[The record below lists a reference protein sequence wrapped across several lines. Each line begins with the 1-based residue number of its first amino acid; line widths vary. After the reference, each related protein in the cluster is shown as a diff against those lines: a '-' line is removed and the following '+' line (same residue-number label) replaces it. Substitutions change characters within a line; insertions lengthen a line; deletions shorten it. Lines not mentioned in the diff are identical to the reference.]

1 MPASMSNR
9 DRLLAI
15 LVAVIWGINFPAIS
29 TALDHF
35 SPLFLVALRFGI
47 LAVPAILFI
56 PKPKVKLRWL
66 IGYGLGFGTLQFVGL
81 FVGIREGLPSG
92 LASVVLQASAPM
104 TVVLAGFWLGERI
117 TRRQTIG
124 ILVAASGLALIA
136 VHRSQTA
143 AILPVLLVLLG
154 AFGWAIGN
162 ICSREARPENP
173 LHFMMWMS
181 VVPPVPMFALALLIE
196 GPGSI
201 WEQVRTMGTAAA
213 LPSMIGLAYV
223 VVLAT
228 VVGAGIWTTLLK
240 AYPASSVA
248 PFSMLVPVTGLLSA
262 WILLDEVADPIELVG
277 SAITVCGVLFASIGR
292 RPIARVEPRT

>member
-1 MPASMSNR
+1 MSNR
-9 DRLLAI
+9 DRFLAI
-15 LVAVIWGINFPAIS
+15 LVAVIWGINFPAIA

-35 SPLFLVALRFGI
+35 SPLFLVALRFGF
-47 LAVPAILFI
+47 LAVPAILFV
-56 PKPKVKLRWL
+56 PRPKVRLRWL

-124 ILVAASGLALIA
+124 ILIAASGLALIA
-136 VHRSQTA
+136 IHRSQTA
-143 AILPVLLVLLG
+143 AMLPVLLVLLG

-181 VVPPVPMFALALLIE
+181 VIPPVPMFALALLVE
-196 GPGSI
+196 GPDSI
-201 WEQVRTMGTAAA
+201 WKQVRTMGTAEAF
-213 LPSMIGLAYV
+213 PSMIGLAYV
-223 VVLAT
+223 VLLAT

-240 AYPASSVA
+240 AHPASSVA

-262 WILLDEVADPIELVG
+262 WILLGEVAEPIELAG
-277 SAITVCGVLFASIGR
+277 SAITVCGVLSASIGR
-292 RPIARVEPRT
+292 RPAAVAEPRA

>member
-1 MPASMSNR
+1 MSSR

-15 LVAVIWGINFPAIS
+15 LVAVIWGINFPAIA

-35 SPLFLVALRFGI
+35 SPLFLVALRFGV
-47 LAVPAILFI
+47 LAVPTILFV
-56 PKPKVKLRWL
+56 PKPKVRLRWL

-81 FVGIREGLPSG
+81 FLGIRHGLPSG

-104 TVVLAGFWLGERI
+104 TVVLAGFWLGEKI
-117 TRRQTIG
+117 TRRQTAG
-124 ILVAASGLALIA
+124 ILVAAMGLALIA
-136 VHRSQTA
+136 LHRTQTA

-162 ICSREARPENP
+162 ICSREAKPENP

-181 VVPPVPMFALALLIE
+181 VVPPVPMFVLALAIE
-196 GPGSI
+196 GPASIGS
-201 WEQVRTMGTAAA
+201 QLRTMGSAEA
-213 LPSMIGLAYV
+213 LPSMIGLLYV

-228 VVGAGIWTTLLK
+228 VVGSGIWTSLLK

-262 WILLDEVADPIELVG
+262 WVLLDEVVDPIEMVG
-277 SAITVCGVLFASIGR
+277 SVITVCGVLFASIRR
-292 RPIARVEPRT
+292 RPVALVEIRA